1 MKSFPI
7 SIGWLIASFVWTL
20 FMGVTV
26 GSIAGGAIYP
36 PINYLAKP
44 FVCPNGVMTYNESTS
59 NPLPGTTYTQI
70 GWYCVDA
77 RAEKTTELDIFQIAL
92 PAGLIIGFVAYVVGL
107 ATFLLIR
114 LRQPA
119 GPAAAAQ
126 LARRAS
132 GSYNAQHNSPPAHAS
147 PTQSQTE
154 ARLHEL
160 KVLRS
165 KDLISEAEYQQKR
178 ADILKDL

>member
-1 MKSFPI
+1 
-7 SIGWLIASFVWTL
+7 
-20 FMGVTV
+20 MGVTV

-36 PINYLAKP
+36 PINYIAKP
-44 FVCPNGVMTYNESTS
+44 FVCPNGDMTFNESTS
-59 NPLPGTTYTQI
+59 NPLPGTTYTTI

-77 RAEKTTELDIFQIAL
+77 RAEKSTELDLFQIAL
-92 PAGLIIGFVAYVVGL
+92 PAGLMIGFVAYLVGL
-107 ATFLLIR
+107 AIFLLAR
-114 LRQPA
+114 RRQPA
-119 GPAAAAQ
+119 AAGAVAAPAARPSARSGVAQ
-126 LARRAS
+126 AVS
-132 GSYNAQHNSPPAHAS
+132 KPAQQA

-178 ADILKDL
+178 AEILKDL